1 MRILLLFVC
10 LLAIT
15 HSHIYSSTP
24 KVTYNYDGRPLIY
37 HLYMSLETGLGANDF
52 LHLIW
57 PEQIHLPSTPA
68 ALAADKTKIK
78 AKLIS
83 FSNNLVVSE
92 AFVTADGGISDSNYY
107 ITFGYE
113 MQANRWYE
121 VQIYPTKDPATIP
134 SVKLLQLRVIS
145 AISADAIIYDTSYA
159 FGFINV

>member
-57 PEQIHLPSTPA
+57 P
-68 ALAADKTKIK
+68 
-78 AKLIS
+78 
-83 FSNNLVVSE
+83 
-92 AFVTADGGISDSNYY
+92 
-107 ITFGYE
+107 
-113 MQANRWYE
+113 
-121 VQIYPTKDPATIP
+121 
-134 SVKLLQLRVIS
+134 
-145 AISADAIIYDTSYA
+145 
-159 FGFINV
+159 